1 MIREVDWITFK
12 WRTKMEDTVMMK
24 DRYGPDLF
32 LTDLQLQTELLRCEY
47 CEEKPCQAAC
57 PCDCSPF
64 DFIMAAREGFP
75 SDIRRSAG
83 EIMRNNPL
91 GGVCG
96 LVCPDHHCMAAC
108 SRKLFDGAIDIPRV
122 QATLVEKAKQLGGIP
137 TFSKPESNGL
147 KIAVVGGGPAGLAA
161 AGSLAQMG
169 YAVDIFDARDQLG
182 GMMALIPDHRL
193 DKNVVKTDIDFVL
206 GLGEITPKLESKVDD
221 PKELL
226 SQGYAAVCV
235 ASGMWKPFSLGIENE
250 ELAIQMV
257 DLLADPQAYTFE
269 GRVAVIGGGAT
280 AVDCAITA
288 KVRGA
293 KHVELFMLE
302 KLSEMPLT
310 TKERQELLDYD
321 IEVNGRIRVSKIKA
335 DGGRVAGMETIRVQ
349 LPESKPFL
357 PANVLNVLGSENVRD
372 DIDFVIMAIGMT
384 PTLTVDQAE
393 GLFYA
398 GDLATGPMSVV
409 EAAASGKNAAVEI
422 DAHLKD
428 QPKPVIEVPTKSTY
442 SLPGFDRMP
451 VSLETDF
458 FGRKIRS
465 PFLLSAAPPTDG
477 LKQMTMAYEAGWAG
491 GIMKTAFDNIPIHI
505 PSEYMFTFGPYTYA
519 NCDNVSGH
527 NLDRVCREVEELVKV
542 WPDRLTLASTGGPV
556 SGDDDADAAGW
567 QSNTRKLE
575 AAGAMGIEYSLSCP
589 QGGDGTE
596 GDIVS
601 QNAALTAKIID
612 WIMAVGSP
620 EIPKLFKLTA
630 AVTSIVPILRAIRDV
645 LDRYPDAKAGVTLAN
660 TFPTLALRA
669 SNGNRVWEEGIVVGM
684 SGEGVAP
691 ISYLTLANAV
701 PQGVAISGN
710 GGPMDYK
717 AAMNFLA
724 LGVKTVQFCTIA
736 MKHGY
741 GIIKELESGTA
752 YLMQER
758 GIKSIDELIGIA
770 QPDAIT
776 DFMDLTPVKKISV
789 FDHDL
794 CVSCGNCVRCPYLAI
809 ELDSQ
814 GLPHSDPA
822 KCVGCSICALKC
834 FVGAIHMRAR
844 TPEELEMLVE
854 H

>member
-1 MIREVDWITFK
+1 
-12 WRTKMEDTVMMK
+12 MMK
-24 DRYGPDLF
+24 DGYGHDLF

-47 CEEKPCQAAC
+47 CEEKPCQVAC

-96 LVCPDHHCMAAC
+96 LVCPDSHCMAAC
-108 SRKLFDGAIDIPRV
+108 TRKLFDGPIDIPRV
-122 QATLVEKAKQLGGIP
+122 QATLVEKAKHLGGIP
-137 TFSKPESNGL
+137 TFSTPEPNGI

-206 GLGEITPKLESKVDD
+206 GLGEITPKLGTKVHD

-226 SQGYAAVCV
+226 SQDYAAVCV
-235 ASGMWKPFSLGIENE
+235 ASGLWKPFSLSIQNE
-250 ELAIQMV
+250 DKAIQMV
-257 DLLADPQAYTFE
+257 DLLSDPQAYHFK
-269 GRVAVIGGGAT
+269 GRVVVIGGGAT
-280 AVDCAITA
+280 AVDCAVTA

-335 DGGRVAGMETIRVQ
+335 NGRNVTGIETIKVR
-349 LPESKPFL
+349 LPEGKPFL
-357 PANVLNVLGSENVRD
+357 PANVIDVSGSESARD
-372 DIDFVIMAIGMT
+372 EIESVIMAIGML
-384 PTLTVDQAE
+384 PTLEVESVE

-398 GDLATGPMSVV
+398 GDLTTGPKSVV

-422 DAHLKD
+422 DAYLNNK
-428 QPKPVIEVPTKSTY
+428 PKPVIEVLTKSTF
-442 SLPGFDRMP
+442 SLPGFHRVP

-458 FGRKIRS
+458 FGRTIRS
-465 PFLLSAAPPTDG
+465 PYLLSAGPPTDG
-477 LKQMTMAYEAGWAG
+477 LEQMTMAYEAGWAG
-491 GIMKTAFDNIPIHI
+491 AIMKTAFDNVPIHI

-527 NLDRVCREVEELVKV
+527 TLDRVCREVELLVKA
-542 WPDRLTLASTGGPV
+542 WPDRLTMASTGGPV
-556 SGDDDADAAGW
+556 SGDDEADAAAW

-575 AAGAMGIEYSLSCP
+575 AAGVMGIEYSLSCP

-601 QNAALTAKIID
+601 QNAELTAKIID

-630 AVTSIVPILRAIRDV
+630 AVTSIIPILRAIREV
-645 LDRYPDAKAGVTLAN
+645 FDRYPDKNAGVTLAN
-660 TFPTLALRA
+660 SFPTLALRA
-669 SNGNRVWEEGIVVGM
+669 SNGKRAWEEGIVVGM

-691 ISYLTLANAV
+691 ISYLSLAKAV
-701 PQGVAISGN
+701 PEGITISGN
-710 GGPMDYK
+710 AGPMDYK

-741 GIIKELESGTA
+741 EIIKELESGTA
-752 YLMQER
+752 YLMQDR
-758 GIKSIDELIGIA
+758 GIKSVNELIGIA
-770 QPDAIT
+770 QPEPIT
-776 DFMDLTPVKKISV
+776 DFMDLTPVKKVST
-789 FDHDL
+789 FDYEL

-809 ELDSQ
+809 ELDDK
-814 GLPHSDPA
+814 GLPSTDPA
-822 KCVGCSICALKC
+822 KCIGCSICALKC
-834 FVGAIHMRAR
+834 FVGAIRMRER
-844 TPEELEMLVE
+844 TPEEIEMLME